1 MDMVEEK
8 KEENLTEEAK
18 TNIYYGIRFI
28 QIICIGLFVFG
39 ALWEGTERFNM
50 TTPQF
55 LMTYGASGAVISEL
69 IARAFKKKII
79 K

>member
-1 MDMVEEK
+1 MVEK
-8 KEENLTEEAK
+8 TEESLTEEVK

-28 QIICIGLFVFG
+28 QIICIGLFIFG

-50 TTPQF
+50 STPQF
-55 LMTYGASGAVISEL
+55 LMTYGASGAIISEVM
-69 IARAFKKKII
+69 ARIFKKKII